1 MKKITFKILVED
13 KNQLSKEEM
22 KGYLIDENTA
32 VTKIRKIFPFLG
44 YRNVFTIHDLKTGRK
59 IQEYFSLLSNRY
71 QTFKSIFEFYN
82 EEVKNVVER
91 KRGEENYKKLVAQ
104 FNEIQ

>member
-1 MKKITFKILVED
+1 MKKITFKILIQD

-32 VTKIRKIFPFLG
+32 VTRIRKIFPFLG

-59 IQEYFSLLSNRY
+59 IQEYFCLLSNRY
-71 QTFKSIFEFYN
+71 QTFKSIFEYYD
-82 EEVKNVVER
+82 EEVRKVVER

-104 FNEIQ
+104 FSEIQ